1 MKQLRILHTFRAP
14 LGGLFRHVV
23 DLATEQA
30 ARVHAV
36 GILCDST
43 TGGTRADD
51 VLARLAPHLTLGIR
65 RVPMQRNP
73 GLTDLRALAAVR
85 SFAREVAPNIVHGHG
100 SKGGVYARLL
110 PSVMLGSN
118 AARAYTPHGGSFNY
132 HPGSMLHRVY
142 MHIES
147 YLTRNT
153 DVFLFE
159 SAYIADRY
167 RTYVGDTD
175 RPVHI
180 VVNGVSEAEFEPIE
194 RDHEEFDFIYL
205 GELRPA
211 KGIDVLLDAMAL
223 LKTRYGAEPSL
234 LVVGSGPDEAALKAH
249 SAALGLCSRIR
260 FQGPDSIRKVL
271 ALARIM
277 VVPSK
282 AESLP
287 YVILE
292 AAAARQPLVSTN
304 VGGIPEIFGPH
315 AHRLIPSSDVD
326 ALAAAMHAALEKPAE
341 ELAAD
346 ALALSAFVHSRFTLP
361 LMVEGVLDG
370 YASALASRRSS
381 TSTASG

>member
-1 MKQLRILHTFRAP
+1 MTQLRILHTFRAP

-30 ARVHAV
+30 ARGHAV

-43 TGGTRADD
+43 TGGARADQ
-51 VLARLAPHLTLGIR
+51 VLADLAPRLTLGVR

-73 GLTDLRALAAVR
+73 GLSDLRALTDVR
-85 SFAREVAPNIVHGHG
+85 AFVAEAKPDILHGHG

-110 PSVMLGSN
+110 PSYLLGSK
-118 AARAYTPHGGSFNY
+118 ASRAYTPHGGSFNY
-132 HPGSMLHRVY
+132 NPGSALHRLY
-142 MHIES
+142 MRIES
-147 YLTRNT
+147 YLTMRT

-159 SAYIADRY
+159 SQYIADRY
-167 RTYVGDTD
+167 RTYVGATD
-175 RPVHI
+175 REIRI

-194 RDHEEFDFIYL
+194 RNHEQFDFIYL

-211 KGIDVLLDAMAL
+211 KGIDVLLDAMAQ

-249 SAALGLCSRIR
+249 SASLGLCPRIR
-260 FQGPDSIRKVL
+260 FQGPDNIRKVL
-271 ALARIM
+271 ALARVM

-292 AAAARQPLVSTN
+292 AAAARQPLVSTD

-315 AHRLIPSSDVD
+315 AYRLIPSNDVEALASAMHD
-326 ALAAAMHAALEKPAE
+326 ALKKPAD
-341 ELAAD
+341 ELAAE
-346 ALALSAFVHSRFTLP
+346 AHELSDYVHSRFTLP
-361 LMVEGVLDG
+361 LMVDGVLDG
-370 YASALASRRSS
+370 YAAALSSR
-381 TSTASG
+381 

>member
-14 LGGLFRHVV
+14 LGGLFRHVI

-30 ARVHAV
+30 NRGHAV
-36 GILCDST
+36 GILCDSS

-51 VLARLAPHLTLGIR
+51 ALARLAPLLTLGIR

-73 GLTDLRALAAVR
+73 GFSDLRALGAVR
-85 SFAREVAPNIVHGHG
+85 TFAREVLPDVLHGHG
-100 SKGGVYARLL
+100 SKGGVYARFL
-110 PSVMLGSN
+110 SGRMLGSD
-118 AARAYTPHGGSFNY
+118 AVRAYTPHGGSFNY

-147 YLTRNT
+147 YLTRRT

-159 SAYIADRY
+159 SKFIAERY
-167 RTYVGDTD
+167 RTYVGETD
-175 RPVHI
+175 RHVQI

-194 RDHEEFDFIYL
+194 RDHEQFDFIYL

-223 LKTRYGAEPSL
+223 LSTRYGAEPSL
-234 LVVGSGPDEAALKAH
+234 LVVGSGPDEAALKAR
-249 SAALGLCSRIR
+249 SAALGLCPRIR
-260 FQGPDSIRKVL
+260 FQGPDNIRKVL
-271 ALARIM
+271 ALAKVM

-292 AAAARQPLVSTN
+292 AAAARQPLVSTD

-315 AHRLIPSSDVD
+315 SHRLIPSSNVD
-326 ALAAAMHAALEKPAE
+326 ALAAAMHDALQKPAD
-341 ELAAD
+341 ELAAE
-346 ALALSAFVHSRFTLP
+346 ASALSTFVHTRFTLP
-361 LMVEGVLDG
+361 LMVDGVLEG
-370 YASALASRRSS
+370 YRAAIAGRHK
-381 TSTASG
+381 G

>member
-1 MKQLRILHTFRAP
+1 MKKLRILHTFRAP

-30 ARVHAV
+30 ARGHDV

-43 TGGTRADD
+43 TGGIRADQ
-51 VLARLAPHLTLGIR
+51 VLADLAPRLTLGVR
-65 RVPMQRNP
+65 RIPMQRNP
-73 GLTDLRALAAVR
+73 GLSDLRALSAVR
-85 SFAREVAPNIVHGHG
+85 GVVKEVRPDILHGHG

-110 PSVMLGSN
+110 PDALLGGGTV
-118 AARAYTPHGGSFNY
+118 RAYTPHGGSFNY
-132 HPGSMLHRVY
+132 HPGSALHRLY
-142 MHIES
+142 MRIEG
-147 YLTRNT
+147 YLTKRT

-159 SAYIADRY
+159 SKYIADRY
-167 RTYVGDTD
+167 RTYVGETD
-175 RPVHI
+175 RHVHI

-194 RDHEEFDFIYL
+194 RDHEQYDFIYL

-223 LKTRYGAEPSL
+223 LHTRYKAEPSL

-260 FQGPDSIRKVL
+260 FQGPDNIRKVL
-271 ALARIM
+271 ALARVM

-292 AAAARQPLVSTN
+292 AAAARQPLVSTD

-315 AHRLIPSSDVD
+315 AHRLIPSSNVD
-326 ALAAAMHAALEKPAE
+326 ALAAAMHEALRKPAE
-341 ELAAD
+341 ER
-346 ALALSAFVHSRFTLP
+346 ALESQALSDYVHTRFTLP
-361 LMVEGVLDG
+361 LMVDGVLNG
-370 YASALASRRSS
+370 YATALANKQAR
-381 TSTASG
+381 AVP